1 MTSRSVEEV
10 KEGTILSSEAGFDV
24 DLLNYIRSGT
34 RRAPVVDLFPGPLA
48 DAMVAI
54 TQGPSSTAP
63 PDLMMGRRP
72 PRVVVVDDEPSILEM
87 LRLRLESMGATVFT
101 IPRGRDTLP
110 LARREAPDLILLDI
124 MMPDLDGFS
133 VIRQLKEDE
142 ATRQIPV
149 IFMTARDEID
159 SRVQG
164 LDLGAHDYV
173 TKPFNAVE
181 LIARI
186 RAALRVKALQDELY
200 EKNRLLEQLATSD
213 PLTGLPNRRT
223 FEEQVYVEMER
234 ARRGNHPLSCLIF
247 DIDNFKEI
255 NDVHG
260 HQAGDEVLRQIG
272 RVLLGRKRRT
282 DMVSRYGG
290 EEFVWLLP
298 GAPLAA
304 ATELG
309 EWLVRTIRDME
320 IVTTLVPLRVS
331 VSIGVSTYEPE
342 THGDVPTSVLL
353 ASADEALREAKEAG
367 KDRVV
372 SQELNLL
379 VQADLGESD
388 QAEAGTEGP

>member
-1 MTSRSVEEV
+1 M
-10 KEGTILSSEAGFDV
+10 LSSEACFDV
-24 DLLNYIRSGT
+24 SLRNYIRSGP
-34 RRAPVVDLFPGPLA
+34 RRAGPAAPPHVWPAFQAGIFPP
-48 DAMVAI
+48 MVIAH
-54 TQGPSSTAP
+54 SSASTATA
-63 PDLMMGRRP
+63 DLMMGRRP

-101 IPRGRDTLP
+101 ILRGSEALP
-110 LARREAPDLILLDI
+110 LARQEEPDLILLDI

-142 ATRQIPV
+142 TTRQIPV

-173 TKPFNAVE
+173 TKPFNTVE

-247 DIDNFKEI
+247 DIDNFKDI

-298 GAPLAA
+298 GAPLGA

-309 EWLVRTIRDME
+309 EWLLRTIREME

-342 THGDVPTSVLL
+342 THGDIPTSVLL
-353 ASADEALREAKEAG
+353 ASADESLREAKETG

-372 SQELNLL
+372 AKELNLFAEL
-379 VQADLGESD
+379 STD
-388 QAEAGTEGP
+388 QAEAGTDEL

>member
-1 MTSRSVEEV
+1 M
-10 KEGTILSSEAGFDV
+10 LSSEDGFDV
-24 DLLNYIRSGT
+24 ILRNYIRSAT
-34 RRAPVVDLFPGPLA
+34 RRADPAALLHVWPASQAGIFPP
-48 DAMVAI
+48 MAI
-54 TQGPSSTAP
+54 AHSPASTAP

-101 IPRGRDTLP
+101 IPRGGDALP
-110 LARREAPDLILLDI
+110 LARQEAPDLILLDI

-173 TKPFNAVE
+173 TKPFNTVE

-186 RAALRVKALQDELY
+186 RAALRVKSLQDELF

-247 DIDNFKEI
+247 DLDNFKDI

-309 EWLVRTIRDME
+309 QWLLRTIREME

-353 ASADEALREAKEAG
+353 ASADESLREAKEAG

-372 SQELNLL
+372 AKELNLF
-379 VQADLGESD
+379 AELGPD
-388 QAEAGTEGP
+388 QAGTGTDES

>member
-1 MTSRSVEEV
+1 M
-10 KEGTILSSEAGFDV
+10 ISSEAGFDV
-24 DLLNYIRSGT
+24 NLLNYIRSGT
-34 RRAPVVDLFPGPLA
+34 RRAPAFDPFPWPHA
-48 DAMVAI
+48 DRMAI
-54 TQGPSSTAP
+54 PQGPASTAS

-87 LRLRLESMGATVFT
+87 LRLRLESMGATVFAVL
-101 IPRGRDTLP
+101 RGSEAVP
-110 LARREAPDLILLDI
+110 LARQEAPDLILLDI
-124 MMPDLDGFS
+124 MMPDMDGFS

-142 ATRQIPV
+142 STRQIPV

-164 LDLGAHDYV
+164 LELGAHDYV
-173 TKPFNAVE
+173 TKPFNTVE

-234 ARRGNHPLSCLIF
+234 ARRSNQPLSCLIF

-298 GAPLAA
+298 GAPLDA

-309 EWLVRTIRDME
+309 EWLLRTIREME

-331 VSIGVSTYEPE
+331 ISIGVSTYEPE
-342 THGDVPTSVLL
+342 THGDVPTSLL
-353 ASADEALREAKEAG
+353 LQNADEALREAKDSG

-372 SQELNLL
+372 ARELNLL
-379 VQADLGESD
+379 AEPEIGEAE
-388 QAEAGTEGP
+388 QAEEGPSGPPFTR

>member
-1 MTSRSVEEV
+1 M
-10 KEGTILSSEAGFDV
+10 LSSEAGFDV

-34 RRAPVVDLFPGPLA
+34 RQAPVVDLFPGPLA
-48 DAMVAI
+48 DAMAAI
-54 TQGPSSTAP
+54 TQGPASTAP

-87 LRLRLESMGATVFT
+87 LRIRLESMGATVFT
-101 IPRGRDTLP
+101 IPRGSDTLP

-142 ATRQIPV
+142 TTRQIPV

-181 LIARI
+181 LVARI

-255 NDVHG
+255 NDVQG

-272 RVLLGRKRRT
+272 RVLLGRKRRI

-309 EWLVRTIRDME
+309 EWLLRTIRDME
-320 IVTTLVPLRVS
+320 IVTTLVPVRVS

-372 SQELNLL
+372 ARELNLA
-379 VQADLGESD
+379 QADLGESD

>member
-1 MTSRSVEEV
+1 M
-10 KEGTILSSEAGFDV
+10 LSSEAGFDV
-24 DLLNYIRSGT
+24 DFLNYIRSRT

-48 DAMVAI
+48 DAMAAI
-54 TQGPSSTAP
+54 TQGPASTAP

-101 IPRGRDTLP
+101 IPRGSDTLP

-142 ATRQIPV
+142 TTRQIPV

-309 EWLVRTIRDME
+309 EWLLRTIRDME

-353 ASADEALREAKEAG
+353 ASADEALRAAKEAG

-372 SQELNLL
+372 ATELNLL
-379 VQADLGESD
+379 AELGD
-388 QAEAGTEGP
+388 AQAEAGTEGP

>member
-1 MTSRSVEEV
+1 M
-10 KEGTILSSEAGFDV
+10 ISSEAGFDV
-24 DLLNYIRSGT
+24 VLLNYIRSRT
-34 RRAPVVDLFPGPLA
+34 HRAPVIDPFPWPPA
-48 DAMVAI
+48 DAMAAI
-54 TQGPSSTAP
+54 THGPAFTAP
-63 PDLMMGRRP
+63 PELMMGRRP

-101 IPRGRDTLP
+101 VPRGGDALP
-110 LARREAPDLILLDI
+110 LARQEAPDLILLDI

-133 VIRQLKEDE
+133 VIRQLKDDE
-142 ATRQIPV
+142 TTRQIPV

-173 TKPFNAVE
+173 TKPFNTVE

-186 RAALRVKALQDELY
+186 RAALRVKSLQDELY

-213 PLTGLPNRRT
+213 PLTGLPNRRS
-223 FEEQVYVEMER
+223 FEEAAYVEMER
-234 ARRGNHPLSCLIF
+234 ARRGHLPLSCLIF

-272 RVLLGRKRRT
+272 RLLLGRRRRT
-282 DMVSRYGG
+282 DTVSRYGG

-298 GAPLAA
+298 GAPLPA

-309 EWLVRTIRDME
+309 EWLLRTIRDLE
-320 IVTTLVPLRVS
+320 IVTTHVPLRVS
-331 VSIGVSTYEPE
+331 VSIGVSSYDPE
-342 THGDVPTSVLL
+342 THGDIPTSLLL
-353 ASADEALREAKEAG
+353 ASADEALREAKASG
-367 KDRVV
+367 KDRLVAH
-372 SQELNLL
+372 ELNLFA
-379 VQADLGESD
+379 QMEPSEGD
-388 QAEAGTEGP
+388 QAEQPEEDPTGPHLAR

>member
-1 MTSRSVEEV
+1 
-10 KEGTILSSEAGFDV
+10 
-24 DLLNYIRSGT
+24 
-34 RRAPVVDLFPGPLA
+34 
-48 DAMVAI
+48 
-54 TQGPSSTAP
+54 
-63 PDLMMGRRP
+63 MGRRP

-101 IPRGRDTLP
+101 IQRGSDALP
-110 LARREAPDLILLDI
+110 VARSEAPDLILLDI
-124 MMPDLDGFS
+124 MMPDLDGFT
-133 VIRQLKEDE
+133 VIRHLKEEE

-200 EKNRLLEQLATSD
+200 EKNRLLEQLAASD

-234 ARRGNHPLSCLIF
+234 ARRGNHPLSCVIF

-309 EWLVRTIRDME
+309 EWLLRTIRDLQ

-372 SQELNLL
+372 AQDLNLL
-379 VQADLGESD
+379 AQTDLGED
-388 QAEAGTEGP
+388 QGDLEPWSEGPDRP

>member
-1 MTSRSVEEV
+1 M
-10 KEGTILSSEAGFDV
+10 ISSEAGFDV
-24 DLLNYIRSGT
+24 VLLNYIRSRT
-34 RRAPVVDLFPGPLA
+34 RRAPVIDPFPWPPTHEMA
-48 DAMVAI
+48 AI
-54 TQGPSSTAP
+54 TQGPASTAP
-63 PDLMMGRRP
+63 PDLIMGRRP

-101 IPRGRDTLP
+101 VLRGGDALP
-110 LARREAPDLILLDI
+110 LVRQEAPDLILLDI

-133 VIRQLKEDE
+133 VIRQLKDDE

-173 TKPFNAVE
+173 TKPFNTVE

-223 FEEQVYVEMER
+223 FEEQVYIEMER
-234 ARRGNHPLSCLIF
+234 ARRSHQPLSCLIF
-247 DIDNFKEI
+247 DIDNFKDI

-272 RVLLGRKRRT
+272 RVLLGRRRRT

-298 GAPLAA
+298 GAALEA

-309 EWLVRTIRDME
+309 EWLLRTIRDLE
-320 IVTTLVPLRVS
+320 IVTTHVPLRVS

-353 ASADEALREAKEAG
+353 ASADEGLREAKQSG
-367 KDRVV
+367 KDSVV
-372 SQELNLL
+372 ARELNLL
-379 VQADLGESD
+379 AQMDVSEGE
-388 QAEAGTEGP
+388 QAEEAEEDSAGPHLGR

>member
-1 MTSRSVEEV
+1 M
-10 KEGTILSSEAGFDV
+10 
-24 DLLNYIRSGT
+24 
-34 RRAPVVDLFPGPLA
+34 
-48 DAMVAI
+48 AI
-54 TQGPSSTAP
+54 PQGPASTVS

-87 LRLRLESMGATVFT
+87 LRRRLESMGATVFT
-101 IPRGRDTLP
+101 VLRGSEALP
-110 LARREAPDLILLDI
+110 LARQEAPDLILLDI
-124 MMPDLDGFS
+124 MMPDVDGFT

-173 TKPFNAVE
+173 TKPFNTVE

-186 RAALRVKALQDELY
+186 RAALRVKSLQDELY

-234 ARRGNHPLSCLIF
+234 ARRSNHPLSCLIF
-247 DIDNFKEI
+247 DIDNFKDI

-298 GAPLAA
+298 GAPLEA

-309 EWLVRTIRDME
+309 EWLLRTIREME

-331 VSIGVSTYEPE
+331 ISIGVSSYEPE
-342 THGDVPTSVLL
+342 THGDVPTSLL
-353 ASADEALREAKEAG
+353 LQSADEALRGAKESG

-372 SQELNLL
+372 ARELNLL
-379 VQADLGESD
+379 AEPEFGE
-388 QAEAGTEGP
+388 AEHAEEGPSGPPFTR

>member
-1 MTSRSVEEV
+1 M
-10 KEGTILSSEAGFDV
+10 A
-24 DLLNYIRSGT
+24 
-34 RRAPVVDLFPGPLA
+34 
-48 DAMVAI
+48 AI
-54 TQGPSSTAP
+54 THGPVSTAP
-63 PDLMMGRRP
+63 PDLMRGQRP

-87 LRLRLESMGATVFT
+87 LRLRLESMGTTVFT
-101 IPRGRDTLP
+101 VPRGSDA
-110 LARREAPDLILLDI
+110 LAVARQEAPDLILLDI

-133 VIRQLKEDE
+133 VIRQLKDDHT
-142 ATRQIPV
+142 TRQIPV

-173 TKPFNAVE
+173 TKPFNTVE

-223 FEEQVYVEMER
+223 FEEQVYIEMER
-234 ARRGNHPLSCLIF
+234 ARRGNLPLSCLIF

-272 RVLLGRKRRT
+272 RVLLGRRRRT

-298 GAPLAA
+298 GAPMPA
-304 ATELG
+304 ATELA
-309 EWLVRTIRDME
+309 EWLLRTIRDLE
-320 IVTTLVPLRVS
+320 IVTTHVPLRVS
-331 VSIGVSTYEPE
+331 ISIGISTYEPE
-342 THGDVPTSVLL
+342 THGDVPTSILL

-367 KDRVV
+367 KDRAVAH
-372 SQELNLL
+372 ELNLL
-379 VQADLGESD
+379 AQMEASEGD
-388 QAEAGTEGP
+388 QAEQSEEGPAGPHLTR